1 MYKSIKS
8 LCEERGITIKELE
21 RIAGLGNGT
30 IGKWQTSQP
39 NLESLKKI
47 CEALDISLMELL
59 QGGVKD
65 DEVH

>member
-21 RIAGLGNGT
+21 RSAGLGNGT

-39 NLESLKKI
+39 NLDSLKKI
-47 CEALDISLMELL
+47 CEALGISLMDLL
-59 QGGVKD
+59 QKEGGVTGGD
-65 DEVH
+65 

>member
-8 LCEERGITIKELE
+8 LCDERGITIKELE
-21 RIAGLGNGT
+21 RTAGLGNGT

-47 CEALDISLMELL
+47 CEALGISLMELL
-59 QGGVKD
+59 QKEGGMNGD
-65 DEVH
+65 

>member
-21 RIAGLGNGT
+21 RSAGLGNGT

-47 CEALDISLMELL
+47 CEALGISLMDLL
-59 QGGVKD
+59 QKEGGVTGGD
-65 DEVH
+65 